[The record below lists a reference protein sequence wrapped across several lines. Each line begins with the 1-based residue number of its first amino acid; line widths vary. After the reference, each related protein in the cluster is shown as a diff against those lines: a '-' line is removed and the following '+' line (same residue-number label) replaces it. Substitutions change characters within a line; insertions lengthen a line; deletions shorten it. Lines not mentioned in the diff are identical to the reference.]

1 MRCVICNGNNI
12 EMRSVE
18 EDVRINN
25 NVVLIPIETLVCLSC
40 GERYYEKPLRPSA
53 SLRDRRTM
61 KLLERVTAQ
70 IKSENAVLEPIGQ
83 VLRAAAGA

>member
-12 EMRSVE
+12 EMRGVE
-18 EDVRINN
+18 EEVRINN

-40 GERYYEKPLRPSA
+40 GERYY
-53 SLRDRRTM
+53 DRLTM
-61 KLLERVTAQ
+61 KFLEKVIDG
-70 IKSENAVLEPIGQ
+70 IKSENAFLEPVGQ

>member
-12 EMRSVE
+12 EMRGSE
-18 EDVRINN
+18 EEVRINN

-40 GERYYEKPLRPSA
+40 GERYY
-53 SLRDRRTM
+53 DRRTM
-61 KLLERVTAQ
+61 KFLEKVTAQ
-70 IKSENAVLEPIGQ
+70 INSENAVLEPVGQ

>member
-40 GERYYEKPLRPSA
+40 GERYY
-53 SLRDRRTM
+53 DRRTM